1 MTKSTTEVAFDD
13 IDHPPAAETDNQ
25 SASPAETSAN
35 STGCEA
41 DVAQEST
48 NADDKVSTGRH
59 TRTWVRVLG
68 LWILPPIALLLGLGA
83 AYLKYQGATASAAD
97 RARIETV
104 QVATEST
111 IAMLSYTPDKADAQL
126 TAASERLTGTFRDSY
141 TELAKEVVVPGA
153 QQKHISAAA
162 RVPAAASVSAS
173 SNHSVVMVFVDQ
185 VITVGNDAPTDTA
198 SVVQVT
204 LDKIGNRWL
213 ISGFEPK

>member
-1 MTKSTTEVAFDD
+1 M
-13 IDHPPAAETDNQ
+13 
-25 SASPAETSAN
+25 
-35 STGCEA
+35 
-41 DVAQEST
+41 
-48 NADDKVSTGRH
+48 
-59 TRTWVRVLG
+59 
-68 LWILPPIALLLGLGA
+68 WILPPIALLLGLGA

-185 VITVGNDAPTDTA
+185 VITVGNDAPTDAA